1 LKKKLAK
8 SILKYI
14 NPRIRVKVK
23 AYDKTQS
30 GRDIVKSFTFL
41 VDERNQTLPLMRLK
55 LEKEFLPFIRFAQE
69 TELLVKIGEVV
80 VDQDIFPK
88 DRFDIRL
95 NAGPVTLDDEGNLFI
110 AENPLKSK
118 LQYTVMY

>member
-1 LKKKLAK
+1 LKKKLDK
-8 SILKYI
+8 TILKYV
-14 NPRIRVKVK
+14 NPRLKLKVK

-30 GRDIVKSFTFL
+30 GRDIEKFFVFL

-55 LEKEFLPFIRFAQE
+55 LEKEFLPFIRFAQDA
-69 TELLVKIGEVV
+69 ELLVKIGEVV

-95 NAGPVTLDDEGNLFI
+95 NAGPVTLDDQGNLFI

-118 LQYTVMY
+118 LKET